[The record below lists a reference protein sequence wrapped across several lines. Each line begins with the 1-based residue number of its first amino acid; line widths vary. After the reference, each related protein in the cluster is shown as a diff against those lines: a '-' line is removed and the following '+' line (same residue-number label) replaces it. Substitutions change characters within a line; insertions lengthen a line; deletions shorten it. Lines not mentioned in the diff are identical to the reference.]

1 MTATSNH
8 IRQPNERHGSST
20 PYAPLR
26 SSDADPAQTGT
37 SQETAPQSEP
47 AKDFAAE
54 ADKLEALRGA
64 LWAAFEAGPA
74 AGLPNT
80 LIDLTMAYTGALR
93 LQLNLRAVTSRE
105 LSPRAKAALKPR
117 IDPRCRDRT

>member
-1 MTATSNH
+1 MTGNSSH
-8 IRQPNERHGSST
+8 IRQPSERPGNT
-20 PYAPLR
+20 APYATLR
-26 SSDADPAQTGT
+26 GADGSTAQSAA
-37 SQETAPQSEP
+37 SQEPIARSQP

-64 LWAAFEAGPA
+64 LWDAFEAGPA

-93 LQLNLRAVTSRE
+93 LQLNLRAVAARE
-105 LSPRAKAALKPR
+105 LAPHTKAALKPR
-117 IDPRCRDRT
+117 LDPRTRERL